1 MPEIDLTTD
10 EGLRVACAD
19 AESRVDPERSSELAA
34 FLEEIRETFE
44 TERATAEFQHRL
56 WTDTKVWDGGLASDE
71 DLASFRKAAFRKW
84 FAKQS
89 LRSLPESGEER
100 TEALSDLFHE
110 VLDRAKAVL
119 EWKPWVESL
128 RTMALLF
135 PEDFT
140 ALCNP
145 GRLYGLVRAMGQ
157 RIGGQWPVY
166 ANRMILDRLQE
177 VIGPTSDGLTGIAGR
192 MLLVRELGSILKS
205 DDRPANPRDD
215 ETPLWVVRAGAE
227 GEDEPY
233 VLEHDRAVLGFGE
246 IPGLQ
251 AEESHES
258 LDRRTIAENPDWTPK
273 KARMDAGSVWKFA
286 RTLSEGDIVMLPQKR
301 GEGRI
306 AWGRVAGPYEYREI
320 EGRHRHTRA
329 VRWVHKDIPRDEFPE
344 PRKAFGQPPTIHPVH
359 KNADRIKS
367 VLLNWGQSS
376 SPDGPSLSELW
387 NALSTGAKT
396 ERLRF
401 DRSLVEAL
409 HLGLWADDQR
419 HFAVLSG
426 LSGTGKTQVALRYAM
441 ALTGAESDTGGPVE
455 VISVH
460 PGWHDPGPLLGYVN
474 PLTGK
479 YTRTEFL
486 NFLLDAEQNRGQPH
500 VLILDEMNLS
510 HPEQYFA
517 PILSAMEI
525 RDGEIPLHREDPEE
539 LGVPTGVAY
548 PSNLV
553 IIGTV
558 NMDETTMGISDKV
571 LDRAFT
577 LEFWDIDP
585 DRWPGWDDC
594 ELGEAEKSKVRG
606 ILGELTEALSPAR
619 RHFGWR
625 VIKEVVGFLE
635 GRSRDSGIQLSA
647 EDALDQVIYAKVLP
661 KLRGSDTG
669 RFRDCLDETLRVL
682 EKHGLKR
689 CAEKVEALKEDL
701 EATGSCSFWR

>member
-1 MPEIDLTTD
+1 MPKFDLTTED
-10 EGLRVACAD
+10 GLRAACAD
-19 AESRVDPERSSELAA
+19 AESRVDPERASELAA
-34 FLEEIRETFE
+34 FLEEIRKTSE

-56 WTDTKVWDGGLASDE
+56 WTDTRVYEGGLATDE
-71 DLASFRKAAFRKW
+71 DLATFRKAGFRKW

-110 VLDRAKAVL
+110 VLDRAKAAL
-119 EWKPWVESL
+119 GWKPWVESL

-140 ALCNP
+140 ALCSAGGP
-145 GRLYGLVRAMGQ
+145 VGLVRSMGQ
-157 RIGGQWPVY
+157 SVGDHWPVY
-166 ANRMILDRLQE
+166 ANRMILDHLDK
-177 VIGPTSDGLTGIAGR
+177 VIGATSGGLTGIARR
-192 MLLVRELGSILKS
+192 MLLVRELGSKS
-205 DDRPANPRDD
+205 PSPPTD
-215 ETPLWVVRAGAE
+215 ETPLWVVRAGAD
-227 GEDEPY
+227 GQDEPY
-233 VLEHDRAVLGFGE
+233 VLERDLAVLGFE
-246 IPGLQ
+246 HIPGLRP
-251 AEESHES
+251 EESRES
-258 LDRRTIAENPDWTPK
+258 LYARAIAANPKMTEE
-273 KARMDAGSVWKFA
+273 KARMDAGSVWMFA
-286 RTLSEGDIVMLPQKR
+286 RTLSEGDIVILPQKR
-301 GEGRI
+301 DERRI
-306 AWGRVAGPYEYREI
+306 AWGRVAGPYEYREV
-320 EGRHRHTRA
+320 EGDDRHTRP
-329 VRWVHKDIPRDEFPE
+329 VRWVRRDISRDEFPE
-344 PRKAFGQPPTIHPVH
+344 PSKAFDLPPTIHPIH

-367 VLLNWGQSS
+367 VLL
-376 SPDGPSLSELW
+376 DGGPGEDHLPSLQNLW
-387 NALSTGAKT
+387 KGLSKDAKT
-396 ERLRF
+396 EKLRF
-401 DRSLVEAL
+401 DRALVEAL
-409 HLGLWADDQR
+409 HLGLWADTQR

-426 LSGTGKTQVALRYAM
+426 LSGTGKTQIALRYAM

-474 PLTGK
+474 PLTGN

-486 NFLLDAEQNRGQPH
+486 NFLLDAEKNPGRPH

-517 PILSAMEI
+517 PVLSAMEI
-525 RDGEIPLHREDPEE
+525 RNGEIPLHRENEE
-539 LGVPTGVAY
+539 KLGVPTGVAY

-577 LEFWDIDP
+577 LEFWDIEP
-585 DRWPGWDDC
+585 DRWPGWDGC
-594 ELGEAEKSKVRG
+594 GLGEAEKSKVRT
-606 ILGELTEALSPAR
+606 IVTELTEALSPAR

-635 GRSRDSGIQLSA
+635 GRSQDSGIELTA

-669 RFRDCLDETLRVL
+669 RFRDCLDATLGVVKR
-682 EKHGLKR
+682 HGLTR

>member
-1 MPEIDLTTD
+1 MPKFVLATD
-10 EGLRVACAD
+10 DGLHAACAD
-19 AESRVDPERSSELAA
+19 AESRVSPERASELAA
-34 FLEEIRETFE
+34 FLEEIRETSE
-44 TERATAEFQHRL
+44 TERATAEFQRRL

-71 DLASFRKAAFRKW
+71 DLASFRKTAFRKW

-110 VLDRAKAVL
+110 VLDRAKAAL
-119 EWKPWVESL
+119 DFKPWVESL

-145 GRLYGLVRAMGQ
+145 GGLSGLVRAMGQ

-177 VIGPTSDGLTGIAGR
+177 VIGPTSDGLIGVAGR
-192 MLLVRELGSILKS
+192 MLLVRELGSDLKS
-205 DDRPANPRDD
+205 NGRSPSPPTG
-215 ETPLWVVRAGAE
+215 ETPLWVVRAGAD
-227 GEDEPY
+227 GQDEPH
-233 VLEHDRAVLGFGE
+233 VLEHDLAVLGFE
-246 IPGLQ
+246 HIPGLRP
-251 AEESHES
+251 EESRES
-258 LDRRTIAENPDWTPK
+258 LNARAIAANPKMTEE
-273 KARMDAGSVWKFA
+273 KARMDAGSVWMFA

-301 GEGRI
+301 DERRI
-306 AWGRVAGPYEYREI
+306 AWGRVAGPYEYREV
-320 EGRHRHTRA
+320 EGDDRHTRP
-329 VRWVHKDIPRDEFPE
+329 VRWVRKDISRDEFPE
-344 PRKAFGQPPTIHPVH
+344 PSKAFDLPPTIHPVH

-367 VLLNWGQSS
+367 ILL
-376 SPDGPSLSELW
+376 DGGPREGHLPSLQDLW
-387 NALSTGAKT
+387 TVLSKGAET
-396 ERLRF
+396 EKLRF

-409 HLGLWADDQR
+409 HLGLWADTQR

-426 LSGTGKTQVALRYAM
+426 LSGTGKTQIALRYAM

-474 PLTGK
+474 PLTGN

-486 NFLLDAEQNRGQPH
+486 NFLLDAEKNPGQPH

-525 RDGEIPLHREDPEE
+525 RKGEIPLHREDPKE
-539 LGVPTGVAY
+539 LGVPRGVAY

-577 LEFWDIDP
+577 LEFWDIAP
-585 DRWPGWDDC
+585 DRWPGWDGC
-594 ELGEAEKSKVRG
+594 ELGDEEKPKVRG
-606 ILGELTEALSPAR
+606 VLRELTKALSPAR

-635 GRSRDSGIQLSA
+635 GRSQDSGIELSA

-669 RFRDCLDETLRVL
+669 RFRECLDATLTVL

-689 CAEKVEALKEDL
+689 CAAKVKALQEDL